1 MKKLF
6 IRRRILSLMASALML
21 AMLLSVSAAAAEGF
35 DMATFRNNPDV
46 FVIDVDA
53 EKDLAYITTNTTVKD
68 RSFTHENESGVRYS
82 CTQFDILV
90 LDYFNAE
97 QLPIQ
102 RLWITYCADEFLYIN
117 SVTFEVGGVKY
128 TFSGVA
134 DPEWLHTFDDGIVE
148 QVLIKLGDDNLEFLA
163 ALESETDTLGYIDS
177 LDAFAALDITMT
189 LHGTKDVTVKLGKG
203 FWVDFALIKKGF
215 IRAGGLDEKYLSQ
228 ADCTPM
234 KIH

>member
-6 IRRRILSLMASALML
+6 SHRRILSLIASALML
-21 AMLLSVSAAAAEGF
+21 VMLFSVSAAAAEGF
-35 DMATFRNNPDV
+35 DMATFRENPTV

-53 EKDLAYITTNTTVKD
+53 EEDLAYITTNTTVKD
-68 RSFTHENESGVRYS
+68 RSFTHENESDVRYS
-82 CTQFDILV
+82 STQFDILV

-102 RLWITYCADEFLYIN
+102 RLWITYSADEFLYIN

-177 LDAFAALDITMT
+177 LDAFATLDITMT

-203 FWVDFALIKKGF
+203 FWVDFALISTGF
-215 IRAGGLDEKYLSQ
+215 IRAGGLNEKYMSQ

>member
-6 IRRRILSLMASALML
+6 SRRRILSLITSALML
-21 AMLLSVSAAAAEGF
+21 AMLLSVSAAAAEDF
-35 DMATFRNNPDV
+35 DMATFREDPDV

-53 EKDLAYITTNTTVKD
+53 EEDLAFITTDTTVKD
-68 RSFTHENESGVRYS
+68 RSFTHENESDVRYS
-82 CTQFDILV
+82 STQFDILV
-90 LDYFNAE
+90 LDYFKAD
-97 QLPIQ
+97 QVPIL

-148 QVLIKLGDDNLEFLA
+148 RVLIKLGDDNLEFLA
-163 ALESETDTLGYIDS
+163 ALENEIDTLGDVDS
-177 LDAFAALDITMT
+177 LDAFATLDITMT
-189 LHGTKDVTVKLGKG
+189 LHGTKDVTVKPGKG
-203 FWVDFALIKKGF
+203 FWVDFALIKTGF
-215 IRAGGLDEKYLSQ
+215 IRAGGLNEKYLSQ

-234 KIH
+234 TIH

>member
-6 IRRRILSLMASALML
+6 SHRRILSLMASALMPV
-21 AMLLSVSAAAAEGF
+21 MLFSVSAAAAEGF
-35 DMATFRNNPDV
+35 DMATFRENPTV

-53 EKDLAYITTNTTVKD
+53 EEDLAFITTDTTVKD
-68 RSFTHENESGVRYS
+68 RSFTHENESDVRYS
-82 CTQFDILV
+82 STQFDILV
-90 LDYFNAE
+90 LDYFKAD
-97 QLPIQ
+97 QVPIL

-148 QVLIKLGDDNLEFLA
+148 QVLIRLGDDNLEFPV
-163 ALESETDTLGYIDS
+163 ALEKEIKSLGAYDS
-177 LDAFAALDITMT
+177 LDAFATLDITMT

-203 FWVDFALIKKGF
+203 FWIDYALINMGF
-215 IRAGGLDEKYLSQ
+215 IRSGGLNEKYMSQ
-228 ADCTPM
+228 VDCTPM
-234 KIH
+234 TIH